1 MNFSQIIDE
10 CINGNSSS
18 QKLFYLHFAQ
28 HIYGIAKRYSV
39 DDAQAEDYMQESFVK
54 IFDKLDM
61 YDSNKGNIKA
71 WISRVT
77 VNTIISDIRKQ
88 SKRKEDLTD
97 FSDFNSFEMES
108 EDTME
113 NIFQEE
119 IEAKALLSAIRQL
132 PEKYSTVLNL
142 FIFENLSHKEVA
154 AILDIEPSSSR
165 SRFVRAKKMLKKILT
180 NHLITIG

>member
-61 YDSNKGNIKA
+61 YDSAKGNIKA

-77 VNTIISDIRKQ
+77 VNTIISDKRKQ

-97 FSDFNSFEMES
+97 FNDFHAFEIES
-108 EDTME
+108 EDPSDD
-113 NIFQEE
+113 IFQEE
-119 IEAKALLSAIRQL
+119 INATTLLKAIRML
-132 PEKYSTVLNL
+132 PEKYATVLNL

-154 AILDIEPSSSR
+154 ALLNIEPSSSR
-165 SRFVRAKKMLKKILT
+165 SRFVRAKKMLKKTLT
-180 NHLITIG
+180 NHLTIVG